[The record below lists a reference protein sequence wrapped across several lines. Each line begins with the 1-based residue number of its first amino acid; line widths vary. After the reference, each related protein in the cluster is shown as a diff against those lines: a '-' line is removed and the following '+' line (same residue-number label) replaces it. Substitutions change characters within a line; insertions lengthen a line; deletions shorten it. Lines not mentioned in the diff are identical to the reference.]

1 MLKFDFNL
9 LWTIVNL
16 IIFFLLM
23 RLFLLKPIKKVLA
36 SRKELIDGQLKQA
49 EDTVKQA
56 DEKLADYEAKISNAD
71 EEAKSIIGDAR
82 DKAKVEYN
90 KIVDKASDDVA
101 KMKADAQKKIA
112 RDSEN
117 ARTAVKEEIAK
128 LAIETAETG
137 VGETVSVETDS
148 KIYDEFL
155 NEGSEQND

>member
-101 KMKADAQKKIA
+101 KMKADAQKKIV
-112 RDSEN
+112 R
-117 ARTAVKEEIAK
+117 EEIAK
-128 LAIETAETG
+128 LAIETAEKV
-137 VGETVSVETDS
+137 VGETVSAETDS